1 MAETND
7 VQEDINEEFILKL
20 LHKMT
25 RQEKLMQIGQVVS
38 TGLGGGNL
46 YHTCIYLLSTSVY
59 IFSPALTTN

>member
-1 MAETND
+1 MAETNEA
-7 VQEDINEEFILKL
+7 QEDVHEEYILQL

-25 RQEKLMQIGQVVS
+25 RQEKCMQIGQIVS

-46 YHTCIYLLSTSVY
+46 SHTCIYLLSISVY